1 MISVVVIGNYTFTP
15 LLAYLFNPSPKRWRV
30 LPRWC
35 ELESPT
41 GGDFEWNCTGLDIP
55 VDQRVRCPG
64 MKPCQSR
71 TGKRTPLAALR
82 IAHNLALQG
91 LISRREALDRIGGL
105 DLDEIQNFR
114 LKPVAGQMPLARGTS
129 ASTGVAIGAAVFDP
143 QRVAQVRHGGKA
155 VILIRKNAET
165 SDISAL
171 SEAVALV
178 AAEGARTS
186 HAAVVARELG
196 KVCVVGCEGLAVD
209 PSGRKCEWGA
219 HTIEEGEPLSV
230 DGDRGEIYR
239 GEVEVLRDRP
249 TELLQ
254 TFAEWRASERSGL
267 GQTA

>member
-1 MISVVVIGNYTFTP
+1 MISRNKVSF
-15 LLAYLFNPSPKRWRV
+15 
-30 LPRWC
+30 
-35 ELESPT
+35 
-41 GGDFEWNCTGLDIP
+41 
-55 VDQRVRCPG
+55 PG
-64 MKPCQSR
+64 
-71 TGKRTPLAALR
+71 A
-82 IAHNLALQG
+82 
-91 LISRREALDRIGGL
+91 EALDRIGAL
-105 DLDEIQNFR
+105 DLDVIQNFR
-114 LKPVAGQMPLARGTS
+114 LNPVAGQMPFARGTS

-143 QRVAQVRHGGKA
+143 QRVAQVRQGGKA
-155 VILIRKNAET
+155 VILIRENAET

-196 KVCVVGCEGLAVD
+196 KVCVVGCEGLAID
-209 PSGRKCEWGA
+209 PSGCKCAWGA
-219 HTIEEGEPLSV
+219 HTIEEGNILSV

-254 TFAEWRASERSGL
+254 TCAEWRASEEAGS